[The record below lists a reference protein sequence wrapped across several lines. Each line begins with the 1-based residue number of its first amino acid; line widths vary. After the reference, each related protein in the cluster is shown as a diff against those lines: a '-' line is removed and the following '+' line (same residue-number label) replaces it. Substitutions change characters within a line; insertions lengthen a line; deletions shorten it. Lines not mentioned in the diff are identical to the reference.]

1 MLGNMEFAVLE
12 LASDINSEFYKEEI
26 TTQLDLLK
34 AGDYTWSY
42 VQSIVHSIREEYQMV
57 WLRGYLNLLKPIDLS
72 DK

>member
-1 MLGNMEFAVLE
+1 MEFAVLE

-57 WLRGYLNLLKPIDLS
+57 
-72 DK
+72 